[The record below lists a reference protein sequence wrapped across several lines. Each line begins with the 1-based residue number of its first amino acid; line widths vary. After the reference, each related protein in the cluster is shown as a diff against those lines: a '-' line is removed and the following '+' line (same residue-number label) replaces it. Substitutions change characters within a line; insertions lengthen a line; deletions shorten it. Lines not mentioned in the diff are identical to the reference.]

1 MTNLDKVKELRKATG
16 AGFKDCNNA
25 LKESN
30 NDINKAIE
38 ILRVK
43 GISKASK
50 KMSREAKEGIVATSK
65 NEKSISLIEINCETD
80 FVAKNDDFINFAKE
94 IGDLNNKVNSNID
107 KLKVEK
113 MKNGKSVDEN
123 LIELISKIGEKITLG
138 RSVTFLNSGVKNYNY
153 LHSVVKDNL
162 SKLSVIATIESS
174 EVNENVDIFGKQLCM
189 HIAASNPI
197 ALIAD
202 DIDDNILK
210 KEKELISEELKI
222 SGKND
227 EIAKKISIGKIK
239 KFKEENSLMSQNW
252 VMEPKI
258 KVNDA
263 INNLNIKS
271 VKIKNF
277 YRLKIGE

>member
-43 GISKASK
+43 GISKDSK

>member
-50 KMSREAKEGIVATSK
+50 KMSREAKEGIVSTSK

-210 KEKELISEELKI
+210 KEQELISEELKI